1 MSITRRK
8 FLGWMGAAGV
18 GTTIGKTQARASS
31 GKEFTGYPDSF
42 GVLHDEARCVGCRS
56 CEEAC
61 NQVNN
66 LPKPEKPF
74 KDESVLNEKRRPD
87 EDSYTVV
94 NKYKTSK
101 GARFSKIQCNHCL
114 EPACASVCFVTAFS
128 KEPSGAVVYD
138 PSVCVGCRY
147 CMVAC
152 PFEVPAYQYDDA
164 FTPEVVKCTMCAPRL
179 AKGQLPGC
187 VEVCPK
193 EALTFGKRDDLIKI
207 AKERIRKNPDR
218 YVDHVYGEKEMG
230 GTSWLYISDVPF
242 EEIGMREDLGNTP
255 APNLTS
261 GALHVVPMVVA
272 LWPVFLTGMYG
283 MTKRREK
290 IAADEKD
297 NAVASAVQDAEAKAA
312 DELSKAQEQA
322 KKQQENA
329 LKKAE
334 TDKEKAVKEALEKAA
349 EEAAKAA
356 EKAEVA
362 PPEKSA
368 ESDESGE
375 SAEKAEVKPEEEPKP
390 EEES

>member
-18 GTTIGKTQARASS
+18 GTTVGKSKAHASS
-31 GKEFTGYPDSF
+31 GQEFTGYPDSF
-42 GVLHDEARCVGCRS
+42 GVLHDETRCVGCRS

-61 NQVNN
+61 NKVNN
-66 LPKPEKPF
+66 LPEPEKPF
-74 KDESVLNEKRRPD
+74 KDESVLNEKRRPED
-87 EDSYTVV
+87 DSYTVV
-94 NKYKTSK
+94 NKYETSK
-101 GARFSKIQCNHCL
+101 GFRFRKIQCNHCL
-114 EPACASVCFVTAFS
+114 EPACASVCFVSAFK
-128 KEPSGAVVYD
+128 KEPTGAVVYD
-138 PSVCVGCRY
+138 PDVCVGCRY

-152 PFEVPAYQYDDA
+152 PFEVPSYQYDDA
-164 FTPEVVKCTMCAPRL
+164 LTPEVVKCTMCAPRL
-179 AKGQLPGC
+179 EEGLLPGC
-187 VEVCPK
+187 VEVCPT

-230 GTSWLYISDVPF
+230 GTSWMYLSDVPF

-255 APNLTS
+255 APDLTS

-290 IAADEKD
+290 IAANEKAD
-297 NAVASAVQDAEAKAA
+297 AVTKAIQEAESKAAGELAKA
-312 DELSKAQEQA
+312 KEQA

-334 TDKEKAVKEALEKAA
+334 TDKEKAVKDALEKAA
-349 EEAAKAA
+349 EEAAKEA
-356 EKAEVA
+356 ETAEA
-362 PPEKSA
+362 EPP
-368 ESDESGE
+368 DESGE
-375 SAEKAEVKPEEEPKP
+375 TAEAKPEDEKNPK
-390 EEES
+390 EES

>member
-1 MSITRRK
+1 MTRRK

-18 GTTIGKTQARASS
+18 GTTIGKAKAQAAS
-31 GKEFTGYPDSF
+31 GKEFSGYPDSF
-42 GVLHDEARCVGCRS
+42 GVLHDETRCVGCRE

-61 NQVNN
+61 NKVNE
-66 LPKPEKPF
+66 LPEPEKPF
-74 KDESVLNEKRRPD
+74 KDESVLNEKRRPED
-87 EDSYTVV
+87 DSYTVV
-94 NKYKTSK
+94 NKYETSQ
-101 GARFSKIQCNHCL
+101 GARFRKIQCNHCL

-128 KEPSGAVVYD
+128 KQPSGAVVYD
-138 PSVCVGCRY
+138 PTVCVGCRY
-147 CMVAC
+147 CMMAC

-164 FTPEVVKCTMCAPRL
+164 LTPEVVKCTMCAPRL
-179 AKGQLPGC
+179 EKGLLPGC

-218 YVDHVYGEKEMG
+218 YVDHIYGEKEMG
-230 GTSWLYISDVPF
+230 GTSWLYLSDVPF
-242 EEIGMREDLGNTP
+242 EEIGMREDLGNTA

-297 NAVASAVQDAEAKAA
+297 NAVANAVEKAEAKAA
-312 DELSKAQEQA
+312 NELSQAQEQA

-334 TDKEKAVKEALEKAA
+334 TDKEKAVKDALEKAA

-356 EKAEVA
+356 ETAEA
-362 PPEKSA
+362 EPPEESAESA
-368 ESDESGE
+368 ESDE
-375 SAEKAEVKPEEEPKP
+375 AKPEDEPKP

>member
-18 GTTIGKTQARASS
+18 GTTIGKKQAQASS
-31 GKEFTGYPDSF
+31 GIEFSGYPDSF
-42 GVLHDEARCVGCRS
+42 GVLHDETRCVGCRS

-61 NQVNN
+61 NKVNK
-66 LPKPEKPF
+66 LPEPEKPF

-101 GARFSKIQCNHCL
+101 GARFRKIQCNHCL

-128 KEPSGAVVYD
+128 KQPSGAVVYD
-138 PSVCVGCRY
+138 PTVCVGCRY
-147 CMVAC
+147 CMMAC

-179 AKGQLPGC
+179 EKGQLPGC

-218 YVDHVYGEKEMG
+218 YIDHIYGEKEMG
-230 GTSWLYISDVPF
+230 GTSWLYLSDVPF
-242 EEIGMREDLGNTP
+242 SEIGMREDLGNTP
-255 APNLTS
+255 APDLTS

-290 IAADEKD
+290 IAAEEKD
-297 NAVASAVQDAEAKAA
+297 NAVANAVQQAETKASE
-312 DELSKAQEQA
+312 ELSKAQEQA

-356 EKAEVA
+356 ETAEA
-362 PPEKSA
+362 DSP
-368 ESDESGE
+368 DESSE
-375 SAEKAEVKPEEEPKP
+375 AAEAKPEDEPKP